1 MATFRKRESGRWQAI
16 VRRGDERMS
25 RTFSTRARAQAWAK
39 AQEADIEDMIASGMS
54 SRLTVR
60 ELFEEYEVATRGIRA
75 CSASKLYSFRVVA
88 DALGDVPVQALTK
101 DHVIQF
107 ATVRR
112 AAGAAPPTIAI
123 DLSIFVEA
131 VATMRDIKGYP
142 ISPTAILDARS
153 VLHRLGVVGK
163 AKERKRRVSDDE
175 LAAIVE
181 RGAGSQSIDWNAL
194 AWFALASAM
203 RLSEITSLRWADLR
217 PDDRLVMVRDRKD
230 PGGTEGNNQWVP
242 LTDATGHDALAI
254 VLRQPREG
262 EHIFPYSASTV
273 STVFPRMVRAAGIE
287 DLRFHDLRHEACTR
301 MLESGLAIQEV
312 ALISGHKE
320 WKTLQRY
327 VHLRPEAVARKFA
340 SPRAA

>member
-16 VRRGDERMS
+16 VRRGGERMS
-25 RTFSTRARAQAWAK
+25 KTFSTRGRAQAWAK
-39 AQEADIEDMIASGMS
+39 AQEAGIEDLVASGMS

-60 ELFEEYEVATRGIRA
+60 QLFEEYEIATRGVRA
-75 CSASKLYSFRVVA
+75 CSATKLYSFRVVA
-88 DALGDVPVQALTK
+88 EALGDVPVQALTK

-107 ATVRR
+107 ATARR
-112 AAGAAPPTIAI
+112 AAGAAPPTIGI

-142 ISPTAILDARS
+142 ISPTAVMDARS

-163 AKERKRRVSDDE
+163 AKERKRRVSDAE
-175 LAAIVE
+175 LVAILE
-181 RGAGSQSIDWNAL
+181 QDTSRSIDWDAMV
-194 AWFALASAM
+194 WFALASAM

-242 LTDATGHDALAI
+242 LTSATGHDALAI
-254 VLRQPREG
+254 ILKQPRTSER
-262 EHIFPYSASTV
+262 IFPYSSSSV
-273 STVFPRMVRAAGIE
+273 SSIFPRMVRAAGIE

-327 VHLRPEAVARKFA
+327 THLRPEAVARKFA
-340 SPRAA
+340 APKAA